1 MPSTSMRTGRM
12 ASVDFAVEVYS
23 AVDCAAQHPKA
34 WPVLEGE
41 VRRCQ
46 TKRYPYGVLYSEEAE
61 GLFVLAVMHLHRDPD
76 YWKHRLELGPNQ
88 PSRTN
93 SAGSSPAR

>member
-76 YWKHRLELGPNQ
+76 YWK
-88 PSRTN
+88 
-93 SAGSSPAR
+93 SSPRIGAEPAQ